1 MSEPRLTLAEY
12 EDIIGE
18 HAQSLRSIQGVTA
31 FGIAKRDDKVRF
43 VVAAADEATRNQ
55 VIAKFPDRR
64 INGYELHFETEN
76 VRSIAAVS
84 DPSTD

>member
-12 EDIIGE
+12 ENIIGE

-31 FGIAKRDDKVRF
+31 FGIAKRDDKMRF
-43 VVAAADEATRNQ
+43 VVAAADESAKNK

-64 INGYELHFETEN
+64 INGYELLFETGN

-84 DPSTD
+84 GATND